1 MKHKELN
8 EEETIG
14 ALKGGR
20 SSETMRKKTTNKKT
34 SNTLSYLE

>member
-14 ALKGGR
+14 ALKAVVKQ
-20 SSETMRKKTTNKKT
+20 SVRKQEKNKT
-34 SNTLSYLE
+34 SNTLS